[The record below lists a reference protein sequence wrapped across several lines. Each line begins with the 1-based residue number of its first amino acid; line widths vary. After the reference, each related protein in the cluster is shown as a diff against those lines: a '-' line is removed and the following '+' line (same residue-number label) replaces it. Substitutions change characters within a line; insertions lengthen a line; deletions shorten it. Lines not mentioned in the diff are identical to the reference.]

1 MSLSKPSRSAAAVD
15 TPPPKLRKV
24 DRENRTFQ
32 MRWEE
37 EYLFTLD
44 AEADRPVCLVCGELC
59 SVKKEFNLR
68 RHYTRQHEEVF
79 KNMQHDERVAKVFH
93 LKTEFLASKQK
104 QAGPAGVLNV
114 SDAAQSASF
123 VLSDILLRKGKPFTD
138 GLLVKECLV
147 KAAEIMCPEMV
158 SKFQAIS
165 LSPNTISERATDI
178 SADLEGQLRHK
189 CSKFVFFSLAL
200 DESTDVVDTAQLAV
214 FIRGVDEALEITE
227 ELLTLIPLK
236 GTTLGKDLFAALL
249 KAFDTFN
256 LSWNSFI
263 GFASDGAPSMKG
275 DKKDGLVAL
284 VRKHLRGLGLP
295 DSIWH
300 IHCIVHQEALC
311 AGALEVSDVMDV
323 VTKVVNKMRTV
334 GLSHRQFRSFL
345 EEIGSDYEDMPYYN
359 KTRWLSRAKVLKR
372 FFDLREIVVDFLK
385 EKKLISL
392 FPQLNNPDWIKKLAF
407 LVDVTQHLNSL
418 NLSLQGK
425 TNLISDMYKI
435 IIGFEQK
442 LGLFISEIEKGNLF
456 HFEHLKSL
464 GLTVELQGECI
475 ITLCKLRDKFQSSFQ
490 DFRKLEMDIAIFSD
504 PFSVKVCDV
513 PPELKLNMIDLQLD
527 RPLKLRYLSVTLKEF
542 YFSLCKKKY
551 GNILNHAMKMF
562 ALFSSSYICEQLFS
576 LMKYAKSKFRSR
588 LTDENLLSQLRIMSR
603 NSMEPDF
610 TELMLKRRSQVSPVP
625 PD

>member
-1 MSLSKPSRSAAAVD
+1 MESKLEMES
-15 TPPPKLRKV
+15 
-24 DRENRTFQ
+24 
-32 MRWEE
+32 
-37 EYLFTLD
+37 
-44 AEADRPVCLVCGELC
+44 G
-59 SVKKEFNLR
+59 
-68 RHYTRQHEEVF
+68 
-79 KNMQHDERVAKVFH
+79 RVESECHAKA
-93 LKTEFLASKQK
+93 LASQ
-104 QAGPAGVLNV
+104 
-114 SDAAQSASF
+114 
-123 VLSDILLRKGKPFTD
+123 R
-138 GLLVKECLV
+138 
-147 KAAEIMCPEMV
+147 
-158 SKFQAIS
+158 
-165 LSPNTISERATDI
+165 
-178 SADLEGQLRHK
+178 
-189 CSKFVFFSLAL
+189 
-200 DESTDVVDTAQLAV
+200 
-214 FIRGVDEALEITE
+214 IT
-227 ELLTLIPLK
+227 TN
-236 GTTLGKDLFAALL
+236 
-249 KAFDTFN
+249 FN
-256 LSWNSFI
+256 RFI

-284 VRKHLRGLGLP
+284 VRKHLRGLGLT

-372 FFDLREIVVDFLK
+372 FFDLREILVDFLK

-407 LVDVTQHLNSL
+407 LV
-418 NLSLQGK
+418 K

-464 GLTVELQGECI
+464 GLTVEFQGECI

-504 PFSVKVCDV
+504 PFSGKVCDV
-513 PPELKLNMIDLQLD
+513 PPELKLNMIDLQLH
-527 RPLKLRYLSVTLKEF
+527 RPLKLRYLSVILNEF

-551 GNILNHAMKMF
+551 GNISNHAMKMF
-562 ALFSSSYICEQLFS
+562 ALFSLSYICEQLFS